1 MRGDLNSDR
10 NGMGGLAFS
19 GWARGDVLTT
29 ALDLRVWVNGLVHA
43 TAGAR
48 QAYTHPT
55 PVPPIKYLDKRG
67 FI

>member
-1 MRGDLNSDR
+1 
-10 NGMGGLAFS
+10 MGRLAFS

-55 PVPPIKYLDKRG
+55 PVLIHLKNTSTKEGSYISKEDDVSC
-67 FI
+67 